1 MGGQEGAR
9 VLNTGLSGT
18 MHKVNEHALKLQQNK
33 SLPYFTCP
41 LDTHNLTSLSA
52 VAVFRRSQVLQGF
65 WKSIREAGISFVSKF
80 IITGKVMPLHVPSWH
95 SSLWF
100 SVCQTGELITE
111 MSLVWE
117 MKIKLWLQIEKKK
130 ENICSHAPG
139 WWCAYVFCYIMFN
152 IINKETQSVISI
164 CKNMNKL

>member
-1 MGGQEGAR
+1 M
-9 VLNTGLSGT
+9 NTG
-18 MHKVNEHALKLQQNK
+18 ALKLQQNK

-95 SSLWF
+95 LSLWL

-111 MSLVWE
+111 MSLDWE
-117 MKIKLWLQIEKKK
+117 MKIKL
-130 ENICSHAPG
+130 
-139 WWCAYVFCYIMFN
+139 
-152 IINKETQSVISI
+152 
-164 CKNMNKL
+164 